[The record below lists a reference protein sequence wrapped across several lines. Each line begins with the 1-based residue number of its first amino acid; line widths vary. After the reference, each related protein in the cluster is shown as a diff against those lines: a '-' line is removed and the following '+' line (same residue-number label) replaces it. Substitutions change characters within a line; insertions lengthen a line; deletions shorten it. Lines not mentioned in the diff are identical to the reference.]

1 MTSTEPS
8 IRFIVRIDNMGMT
21 HASNIAVARS
31 LEEGILTYASIQA
44 IAPWAEEA
52 CAHPNERLDLD
63 RHLCTLDEWQ
73 SHRWRLVLPYS
84 AMTSLIN
91 ERRGLKLLGY
101 RNLETER

>member
-21 HASNIAVARS
+21 HASNIAVARYF
-31 LEEGILTYASIQA
+31 EEGILTCASIQA
-44 IAPWAEEA
+44 VAPWAEEA
-52 CAHPNERLDLD
+52 CAHPNECLDLG
-63 RHLCTLDEWQ
+63 RHLCTLGEWQ

-84 AMTSLIN
+84 VMTSLIN